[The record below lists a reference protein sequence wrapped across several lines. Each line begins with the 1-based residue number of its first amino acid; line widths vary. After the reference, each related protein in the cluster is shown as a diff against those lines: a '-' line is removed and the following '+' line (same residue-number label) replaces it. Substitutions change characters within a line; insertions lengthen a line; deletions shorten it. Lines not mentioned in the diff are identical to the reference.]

1 MKKIL
6 FVFIILLFN
15 CHNAQNTGEMKIQ
28 QIPLEKQ
35 ITYGISLSMRVPYEL
50 YINDIKAD
58 YDYVGAN
65 SGVDMNPYIL
75 KNGKYKVKLRIFPA
89 FKAGEKLIVSKD
101 IKNSNIS
108 FDSYIRNKETD
119 EILNYNSIPLPIV
132 APKEDVPYFEQ
143 EWDVELTE
151 LPYELEGW
159 SKGQDLRKWDKKEN
173 ERIVYALDVTIPGR
187 YEAYINDILVETNNE
202 MSMHNTI
209 ININQAVL
217 KSGTYQ
223 FRIKLFSS
231 NEELRKGGIQPDTF
245 QFLKVGL
252 VKYQKIAVGEG
263 AEEGTYQYLYSY
275 PIPNLEKPVPYYE
288 IKGKFTIDLPYELN
302 GWSNGQDLRKWDK
315 DKLKKKVIAYYKK
328 LWEILNKGDVDQWQK
343 LVKKSQEETAF
354 FNYSDKEYLN
364 KYIKE
369 EKEEIIKDK
378 GMMAA
383 LEDYE
388 MKIYADGR
396 LVCLERSNHTKQVNG
411 IDWDIK
417 GESPLIQYGKEGGA
431 ATFPVKL
438 YLPQG
443 SDEFVIIRRY

>member
-1 MKKIL
+1 MKKVYLLAIA
-6 FVFIILLFN
+6 ILLFN
-15 CHNAQNTGEMKIQ
+15 CHITQNTGETKIQ

-159 SKGQDLRKWDKKEN
+159 SKGQDLRKWDKKELEKKVVAYYQKLWRILN
-173 ERIVYALDVTIPGR
+173 NGEGEKYVEVWKKADQELFSYYYTTQERYLK
-187 YEAYINDILVETNNE
+187 LVE
-202 MSMHNTI
+202 NTI
-209 ININQAVL
+209 EDVEEYC
-217 KSGTYQ
+217 KGTM
-223 FRIKLFSS
+223 
-231 NEELRKGGIQPDTF
+231 
-245 QFLKVGL
+245 
-252 VKYQKIAVGEG
+252 
-263 AEEGTYQYLYSY
+263 
-275 PIPNLEKPVPYYE
+275 IP
-288 IKGKFTIDLPYELN
+288 
-302 GWSNGQDLRKWDK
+302 
-315 DKLKKKVIAYYKK
+315 
-328 LWEILNKGDVDQWQK
+328 
-343 LVKKSQEETAF
+343 
-354 FNYSDKEYLN
+354 
-364 KYIKE
+364 
-369 EKEEIIKDK
+369 
-378 GMMAA
+378 

-388 MKIYADGR
+388 MKLYAEGK
-396 LVCLERSNHTKQVNG
+396 LVCLERKTHTREFNNHSPL
-411 IDWDIK
+411 DIK
-417 GESPLIQYGKEGGA
+417 GWSPLISKGEKSGA
-431 ATFPVKL
+431 ADYPVKL
-438 YLPQG
+438 YLPEG
-443 SDEFVIIRRY
+443 SNEFVIIRM